1 MITSDIA
8 LIDSNVIIYSHQSL
22 SMFYEPAKALR
33 DKGMYGEIMLCVCP
47 QVLMEFYAVI
57 TNPKRVTNPVEPR
70 EAMSEVEKYL
80 RAEKIVKIYP
90 GEDLIFRMI
99 ELFRKY
105 EVRRYEIFDL
115 QIVATMLSNGIK
127 RLYTY
132 NQEHFDRFTEI
143 EVLIP

>member
-1 MITSDIA
+1 MITSEIT
-8 LIDSNVIIYSHQSL
+8 LIYSNILIYAHQSL

-33 DKGMYGEIMLCVCP
+33 DKGMDGEIMLCVCP

-57 TNPKRVTNPVEPR
+57 TNPKRVTNPFEPR

-80 RAEKIVKIYP
+80 RTERIVKIYP
-90 GEDLIFRMI
+90 GEDLVFRMI

-132 NQEHFDRFTEI
+132 NQEHFDRFTEV